1 MTTRNS
7 PLRINELS
15 RITRTLFR
23 QHHHGVGLFVLIATL
38 FVLSFLAG
46 LQPPMQFRVFMAG
59 EVADSDVVAHRS
71 LTVEDTEAAKIK
83 RNQVAM
89 LQPTVF
95 DLSVTEIAAL
105 RQKIFGMLKLINGQE
120 TSPEAQDALR
130 ASLAEKLATPVSSDL
145 LAQWMSPEVQEYVLS
160 TGLPWFEDRLREG
173 VVGDVRLALPSKNGI
188 IVRDVDTKAETLRPD
203 VSDIRDVP
211 AVLAAFTQKL
221 RSAEK
226 LTPQGRRAV
235 LVLFSPLIM
244 PTLTLNREAT
254 QALGNAV
261 AQTVEPVYYH
271 IQKGEVVVYQGERVT
286 REKQLKLQSLYQK
299 QEGLIHSRTVA
310 GTFVFSL
317 ILTLGLF
324 MAPSGKPGT
333 PLRKKDFLF
342 ISLLLFVFGIAAKG
356 TYMLVGKVVQPQ
368 DIALVIHF
376 FPVAGAAGLCA
387 LIFAARR
394 YCVVGLL
401 ISLFACVMLKADL
414 PLFLFFFLS
423 AMLNT
428 WLVIRAQSRQDVV
441 IGIIPLAL
449 GQIIIALGSG
459 WLEGFRGGN
468 TFLWL
473 FGIVSLN
480 AFISIAILFAISPII
495 EMAFRY
501 TTRFLNA
508 FISIA
513 ILFAISPI
521 IEMAFRYTTRFRL
534 MELMNLE
541 QPLLQ
546 DLMVAIPGTYHHSLV
561 VSNMVEAGAKAVGA
575 NSLLCKVAALYHD
588 IGKLAYPD
596 YYIENQFNGPNR
608 HDKLAPAM
616 SALILLSH
624 VKKGTELAAQH
635 HLGDEIEDIIRQH
648 HGTGLIKFFYAKAK
662 ESGENPR
669 IEDYCYP
676 GPRPQTR
683 EAAIVMLADAVEA
696 SSRTL
701 TDPTP
706 ARIKTHIDTIM
717 KGIFSEGQ
725 LDESEL
731 TFKDL
736 HKLSESFARILT
748 GLFHQRIAYPD
759 LNKDKR
765 TVAYAASSVM
775 PGSSGAAAPN
785 GPEQQGAAPAA
796 PHTPVPPS
804 TNPGPPIDLVYPVV
818 PGPPKPVNKGPLSMK
833 PVGKRP

>member
-23 QHHHGVGLFVLIATL
+23 QHHHGTGLAVLIATL

-71 LTVEDTEAAKIK
+71 LTVEDTEASKLK

-105 RQKIFGMLKLINGQE
+105 RQKIFGILKLINGQE
-120 TSPEAQDALR
+120 ASPEAQDALR
-130 ASLAEKLATPVSSDL
+130 ASLAEKLATPVSTDL
-145 LAQWMSPEVQEYVLS
+145 LAQWMSPAVQEYILS

-188 IVRDVDTKAETLRPD
+188 IVRDVDTKAETLRPN

-254 QALGNAV
+254 QSLGNAV

-342 ISLLLFVFGIAAKG
+342 ISLLVFTFGIAAKG

-401 ISLFACVMLKADL
+401 ISLFRLRHAQGRPAAVFILL
-414 PLFLFFFLS
+414 PLRH
-423 AMLNT
+423 AEHMA
-428 WLVIRAQSRQDVV
+428 RHPGAEQA
-441 IGIIPLAL
+441 G
-449 GQIIIALGSG
+449 
-459 WLEGFRGGN
+459 RGH
-468 TFLWL
+468 
-473 FGIVSLN
+473 
-480 AFISIAILFAISPII
+480 
-495 EMAFRY
+495 R
-501 TTRFLNA
+501 
-508 FISIA
+508 
-513 ILFAISPI
+513 
-521 IEMAFRYTTRFRL
+521 
-534 MELMNLE
+534 
-541 QPLLQ
+541 
-546 DLMVAIPGTYHHSLV
+546 HHP
-561 VSNMVEAGAKAVGA
+561 AGAWADRH
-575 NSLLCKVAALYHD
+575 CPRQR
-588 IGKLAYPD
+588 LAGGFP
-596 YYIENQFNGPNR
+596 G
-608 HDKLAPAM
+608 
-616 SALILLSH
+616 
-624 VKKGTELAAQH
+624 
-635 HLGDEIEDIIRQH
+635 RQH
-648 HGTGLIKFFYAKAK
+648 VPVALRHRFPQRLHFHSHPVRHQPDHRNGL
-662 ESGENPR
+662 P
-669 IEDYCYP
+669 
-676 GPRPQTR
+676 
-683 EAAIVMLADAVEA
+683 V
-696 SSRTL
+696 
-701 TDPTP
+701 
-706 ARIKTHIDTIM
+706 H
-717 KGIFSEGQ
+717 
-725 LDESEL
+725 
-731 TFKDL
+731 
-736 HKLSESFARILT
+736 H
-748 GLFHQRIAYPD
+748 
-759 LNKDKR
+759 
-765 TVAYAASSVM
+765 
-775 PGSSGAAAPN
+775 
-785 GPEQQGAAPAA
+785 
-796 PHTPVPPS
+796 PVPAHGADEP
-804 TNPGPPIDLVYPVV
+804 
-818 PGPPKPVNKGPLSMK
+818 
-833 PVGKRP
+833 

>member
-1 MTTRNS
+1 
-7 PLRINELS
+7 
-15 RITRTLFR
+15 
-23 QHHHGVGLFVLIATL
+23 
-38 FVLSFLAG
+38 
-46 LQPPMQFRVFMAG
+46 MQFRVFMAG

-324 MAPSGKPGT
+324 MAPERQTGH

-501 TTRFLNA
+501 TTRF
-508 FISIA
+508 
-513 ILFAISPI
+513 
-521 IEMAFRYTTRFRL
+521 RL

-608 HDKLAPAM
+608 HEQAGSGHERPHPAFACQKRHGTRRAAPFGRRNRGHHPPAPRHGSDQVFLCQSQGVGRKSPHRGLLLSRPAPADPRGGHRHARGRGG
-616 SALILLSH
+616 SLQPHAHRSHARTHQDAHRHDHEGDLL
-624 VKKGTELAAQH
+624 
-635 HLGDEIEDIIRQH
+635 R
-648 HGTGLIKFFYAKAK
+648 
-662 ESGENPR
+662 
-669 IEDYCYP
+669 
-676 GPRPQTR
+676 GP
-683 EAAIVMLADAVEA
+683 A
-696 SSRTL
+696 
-701 TDPTP
+701 
-706 ARIKTHIDTIM
+706 
-717 KGIFSEGQ
+717 
-725 LDESEL
+725 
-731 TFKDL
+731 
-736 HKLSESFARILT
+736 
-748 GLFHQRIAYPD
+748 
-759 LNKDKR
+759 
-765 TVAYAASSVM
+765 
-775 PGSSGAAAPN
+775 
-785 GPEQQGAAPAA
+785 
-796 PHTPVPPS
+796 
-804 TNPGPPIDLVYPVV
+804 
-818 PGPPKPVNKGPLSMK
+818 
-833 PVGKRP
+833 

>member
-1 MTTRNS
+1 MMTTRNS

-211 AVLAAFTQKL
+211 AVLAAFTQKAAL
-221 RSAEK
+221 AEK

-501 TTRFLNA
+501 TTRF
-508 FISIA
+508 
-513 ILFAISPI
+513 
-521 IEMAFRYTTRFRL
+521 RL

-546 DLMVAIPGTYHHSLV
+546 DLMVAIPGTTTTRWS
-561 VSNMVEAGAKAVGA
+561 SPTWWKPEPRPGA
-575 NSLLCKVAALYHD
+575 NSLLCKVAAL
-588 IGKLAYPD
+588 P
-596 YYIENQFNGPNR
+596 R
-608 HDKLAPAM
+608 HRQAGLSRLLHRKPVQRPQPARQAGSGHEPSSCFRM
-616 SALILLSH
+616 WARNSPRSTIWA
-624 VKKGTELAAQH
+624 T
-635 HLGDEIEDIIRQH
+635 EDIIRQH
-648 HGTGLIKFFYAKAK
+648 HGTGLIKF
-662 ESGENPR
+662 S
-669 IEDYCYP
+669 
-676 GPRPQTR
+676 
-683 EAAIVMLADAVEA
+683 
-696 SSRTL
+696 
-701 TDPTP
+701 TP
-706 ARIKTHIDTIM
+706 AGSRAKIPHRGLLLSWPAPADPRGGYRHARGRGGSPAARSPIHARTHQTHIDTIM
-717 KGIFSEGQ
+717 KGIFSEAGF
-725 LDESEL
+725 DESEL

-736 HKLSESFARILT
+736 HKLSESL
-748 GLFHQRIAYPD
+748 P
-759 LNKDKR
+759 
-765 TVAYAASSVM
+765 AS
-775 PGSSGAAAPN
+775 
-785 GPEQQGAAPAA
+785 
-796 PHTPVPPS
+796 
-804 TNPGPPIDLVYPVV
+804 
-818 PGPPKPVNKGPLSMK
+818 
-833 PVGKRP
+833 

>member
-1 MTTRNS
+1 M
-7 PLRINELS
+7 
-15 RITRTLFR
+15 
-23 QHHHGVGLFVLIATL
+23 
-38 FVLSFLAG
+38 
-46 LQPPMQFRVFMAG
+46 
-59 EVADSDVVAHRS
+59 
-71 LTVEDTEAAKIK
+71 EDTEAA
-83 RNQVAM
+83 RARRHQVAM

-105 RQKIFGMLKLINGQE
+105 REQIFSMLKKINGQDPAVA
-120 TSPEAQDALR
+120 TPAALR
-130 ASLAEKLATPVSSDL
+130 ASLAETLGTQVNSDL
-145 LAQWMSPEVQEYVLS
+145 LAQWSLPAVQEYILS
-160 TGLPWFEDRLREG
+160 TALPWFESQLRLG
-173 VVGDVRLALPSKNGI
+173 VVGSVRLALPSKNGI
-188 IVRDVDTKAETLRPD
+188 IIRDMDNKTETLRPE
-203 VSDIRDVP
+203 VGDIRDVP

-221 RSAEK
+221 RTASA
-226 LTPQGRRAV
+226 LTPEGRRAV
-235 LVLFSPLIM
+235 LIMFSPLIM

-254 QALGNAV
+254 QALGDAV

-299 QEGLIHSRTVA
+299 QDGLIHARTVA
-310 GTFVFSL
+310 GTFVLSL
-317 ILTLGLF
+317 VLTLGLF

-333 PLRKKDFLF
+333 PLRRKDFLF
-342 ISLLLFVFGIAAKG
+342 ISLLLFIFGVAAKG
-356 TYMLVGKVVQPQ
+356 AYLFVGKIVQPQ
-368 DIALVIHF
+368 DMALAIHF

-401 ISLFACVMLKADL
+401 VSLFACVMLKAEL

-423 AMLNT
+423 SMLNT
-428 WLVIRAQSRQDVV
+428 WLVLRAQSRQDVV
-441 IGIIPLAL
+441 ISIIPLAI
-449 GQIIIALGSG
+449 GQIVIALGSG

-473 FGIVSLN
+473 TGIVGLN
-480 AFISIAILFAISPII
+480 AFISLTILFALSPIV
-495 EMAFRY
+495 
-501 TTRFLNA
+501 
-508 FISIA
+508 
-513 ILFAISPI
+513 
-521 IEMAFRYTTRFRL
+521 EMAFRYTTRFRL

-596 YYIENQFNGPNR
+596 YYIENQFHGPNR

-624 VKKGTELAAQH
+624 AKKGTELAAQN
-635 HLGDEIEDIIRQH
+635 HLGDEIVDIIRQH

-662 ESGENPR
+662 ELGENPR

-706 ARIKTHIDTIM
+706 ARIRNHIDTIM

-736 HKLSESFARILT
+736 HKLSESFGRILT

-759 LNKDKR
+759 LNKDKK
-765 TVAYAASSVM
+765 
-775 PGSSGAAAPN
+775 PPHEKPEGA
-785 GPEQQGAAPAA
+785 
-796 PHTPVPPS
+796 
-804 TNPGPPIDLVYPVV
+804 
-818 PGPPKPVNKGPLSMK
+818 K
-833 PVGKRP
+833 

>member
-7 PLRINELS
+7 PLRITELS
-15 RITRTLFR
+15 RLTRSLFR
-23 QHHHGVGLFVLIATL
+23 QHHHGVGLLVLIATL
-38 FVLSFLAG
+38 FALSFLAG
-46 LQPPMQFRVFMAG
+46 LQPPVQFRVFMAG

-71 LTVEDTEAAKIK
+71 LTVEDTEAA
-83 RNQVAM
+83 RARRHQVAM

-105 RQKIFGMLKLINGQE
+105 REQIFSMLKKINGQDPAVA
-120 TSPEAQDALR
+120 TPAALR
-130 ASLAEKLATPVSSDL
+130 ASLAETLGTQVNSDL
-145 LAQWMSPEVQEYVLS
+145 LAQWSLPAVQEYILS
-160 TGLPWFEDRLREG
+160 TALPWFESQLRLG
-173 VVGDVRLALPSKNGI
+173 VVGSVRLALPSKNGI
-188 IVRDVDTKAETLRPD
+188 IRDMDNKTETLRPE
-203 VSDIRDVP
+203 VGDIRDVP

-221 RSAEK
+221 RTASA
-226 LTPQGRRAV
+226 LTPEGRRAV
-235 LVLFSPLIM
+235 LIMFSPLIM

-254 QALGNAV
+254 QALGDAV

-299 QEGLIHSRTVA
+299 QDGLIHARTVA
-310 GTFVFSL
+310 GTFVLSL
-317 ILTLGLF
+317 VLTLGLF

-333 PLRKKDFLF
+333 PLRRKDFLF
-342 ISLLLFVFGIAAKG
+342 ISLLLFIFGVAAKG
-356 TYMLVGKVVQPQ
+356 AYLFVGKIVQPQ
-368 DIALVIHF
+368 DMALAIHF

-401 ISLFACVMLKADL
+401 VSLFACVMLKAEL

-423 AMLNT
+423 SMLNT
-428 WLVIRAQSRQDVV
+428 WLVLRAQSRQDVV
-441 IGIIPLAL
+441 ISIIPLAI
-449 GQIIIALGSG
+449 GQIVIALGSG

-473 FGIVSLN
+473 TGIVGLN
-480 AFISIAILFAISPII
+480 AFISLTILFALSPIV
-495 EMAFRY
+495 
-501 TTRFLNA
+501 
-508 FISIA
+508 
-513 ILFAISPI
+513 
-521 IEMAFRYTTRFRL
+521 EMAFRYTTRFRL

-596 YYIENQFNGPNR
+596 YYIENQFHGPNR

-624 VKKGTELAAQH
+624 AKKGTELAAQN
-635 HLGDEIEDIIRQH
+635 HLGDEIVDIIRQH

-662 ESGENPR
+662 ELGENPR

-706 ARIKTHIDTIM
+706 ARIRNHIDTIM

-736 HKLSESFARILT
+736 HKLSESFGRILT

-759 LNKDKR
+759 LNKDKKPPHEKPEGAKPAAKPEAPKAEQR
-765 TVAYAASSVM
+765 PDVKRAAGYAASSLM
-775 PGSSGAAAPN
+775 PPAAEAAPET
-785 GPEQQGAAPAA
+785 PPTEGAAPDRPIPA
-796 PHTPVPPS
+796 PA
-804 TNPGPPIDLVYPVV
+804 PGKPPIDLIYPVV
-818 PGPPKPVNKGPLSMK
+818 PGPPCPTERGPLTMRPTEK
-833 PVGKRP
+833 P